1 MSATLADL
9 VAIDGQVRGIRL
21 YDRAPDDAAMPYIT
35 HEMKLTKTIYAG
47 DAVLFRAWRRDL
59 VLWCSETDAGL
70 VAEVAGW
77 LESHGLMGEAY
88 HYQDDQSKCQYVVF
102 ETTVAESR

>member
-21 YDRAPDDAAMPYIT
+21 YDQAPDDAAMPYMT
-35 HEMKLTKTIYAG
+35 HEMKLTKTTYAG
-47 DAVLFRAWRRDL
+47 DAVLFRSWRHDL
-59 VLWCSETDAGL
+59 VLWCGETDADL
-70 VAEVAGW
+70 VSEVVAW
-77 LESHGLMGEAY
+77 LEAHGLMGEAY
-88 HYQDDQSKCQYVVF
+88 HYPDDQSKCQYVVF